1 MELLIFAF
9 VYLVIGFYI
18 IRPHTVIHNINIS
31 GLSKVQFVVTVVVLT
46 IFAPLLAIYTLFIF
60 FTQKDDGTI

>member
-18 IRPHTVIHNINIS
+18 IRPHTVIHNINIG
-31 GLSKVQFVVTVVVLT
+31 GLSKFQFVITVFVIT
-46 IFAPLLAIYTLFIF
+46 IFAPVLAIYALFQF
-60 FTQKDDGTI
+60 FTQKDDGIN

>member
-18 IRPHTVIHNINIS
+18 IRPDTVIHNINIG
-31 GLSKVQFVVTVVVLT
+31 GLSKVQFVITVLLLT
-46 IFAPLLAIYTLFIF
+46 LFAPVLAIYTLFQF
-60 FTQKDDGTI
+60 FTQKDDGIN